1 MSRMVSDALI
11 GILHDSRIS
20 AGISQRSLA
29 KSLHHS
35 VSTIQSWEYGTAN
48 PPFEDVVEW
57 LDVCGVNPLR
67 YYLEYLH
74 PDSFAEKTT
83 KTSTQELRE
92 AVVQYFSNVAPD
104 SEIRRLAFCL
114 FGGTGSSWNG
124 QVDEMCALNHLPI
137 KERIDVAELI
147 YSKYTVAESTNNIR
161 QPNMIQ
167 PDMKNF
173 RAAIDSCYKAVADGK
188 DEYTV

>member
-1 MSRMVSDALI
+1 MSRIVSDSLV
-11 GILHDSRIS
+11 GILHKSRVS

-29 KSLHHS
+29 KSMHHS

-57 LDVCGVNPLR
+57 LDMCGVNPLR

-74 PDSFAEKTT
+74 PDPDSSEST
-83 KTSTQELRE
+83 KASVQYIRD
-92 AVVQYFSNVAPD
+92 AVVRYFKNIAPD

-124 QVDEMCALNHLPI
+124 QIDELCALNHLQI

-147 YSKYTVAESTNNIR
+147 YSKYTVANSTGSIR
-161 QPNMIQ
+161 QPDAVL
-167 PDMKNF
+167 PDIKNF

-188 DEYTV
+188 NEYTV

>member
-1 MSRMVSDALI
+1 MSRIVSDALV
-11 GILHDSRIS
+11 GILHKSRVS

-29 KSLHHS
+29 KSMHHS
-35 VSTIQSWEYGTAN
+35 VSTIQSWEYGTSN

-57 LDVCGVNPLR
+57 LDMCGVNPLR
-67 YYLEYLH
+67 YYLEYLNPD
-74 PDSFAEKTT
+74 PDSSEST
-83 KTSTQELRE
+83 KASVQYIRD
-92 AVVQYFSNVAPD
+92 AVVQYFKNVAPD

-114 FGGTGSSWNG
+114 FGGTGSSWNR
-124 QVDEMCALNHLPI
+124 QIDELCALNHLQI

-147 YSKYTVAESTNNIR
+147 YSKYTVANSTGSIR
-161 QPNMIQ
+161 QPDAAL
-167 PDMKNF
+167 PDMENF

>member
-1 MSRMVSDALI
+1 MSRIVSDALV
-11 GILHDSRIS
+11 GILHKSRVS

-29 KSLHHS
+29 KSMHHS

-48 PPFEDVVEW
+48 PPFADVAERH
-57 LDVCGVNPLR
+57 DMCGVNPLR

-74 PDSFAEKTT
+74 PDPDSSEST
-83 KTSTQELRE
+83 KTSVQYIRD
-92 AVVQYFSNVAPD
+92 AVVQYFKNVAPD

-114 FGGTGSSWNG
+114 FGGTGSSWNR
-124 QVDEMCALNHLPI
+124 QIDELCALNHLQI

-147 YSKYTVAESTNNIR
+147 YSKYTVANSTGSIR
-161 QPNMIQ
+161 QPDAAL
-167 PDMKNF
+167 PDMENF

>member
-1 MSRMVSDALI
+1 M
-11 GILHDSRIS
+11 
-20 AGISQRSLA
+20 
-29 KSLHHS
+29 HHS

-57 LDVCGVNPLR
+57 LDMCGVNPLK

-74 PDSFAEKTT
+74 PDPDSSEST
-83 KTSTQELRE
+83 KTSVQYIRD
-92 AVVQYFSNVAPD
+92 AVVQYFKNVAPD

-114 FGGTGSSWNG
+114 FGGTGSSWNR
-124 QVDEMCALNHLPI
+124 QIDELCALNHLQI

-147 YSKYTVAESTNNIR
+147 YSKYTVANSTGSIR
-161 QPNMIQ
+161 QPDAAL
-167 PDMKNF
+167 PDMENF
-173 RAAIDSCYKAVADGK
+173 RSAIDSCYKAVADGK